1 MKLTLQLTLILSISL
16 FIFSCDE
23 IDITL
28 NVSRGLII
36 NEFLASNDACCSDQN
51 GDFDDWVEFYND
63 TDSPIDLGGMYFTDT
78 PGDDKPY
85 KIPDNDPSSTTV
97 PSKGYIV
104 VWCDDDQEQGALHVS
119 KKLKSGGESII
130 LLNTDGISVVDSLT
144 YTSQTTDISMGRD
157 PNNESEWIFFNN
169 PTPGAANK

>member
-1 MKLTLQLTLILSISL
+1 
-16 FIFSCDE
+16 
-23 IDITL
+23 
-28 NVSRGLII
+28 
-36 NEFLASNDACCSDQN
+36 
-51 GDFDDWVEFYND
+51 
-63 TDSPIDLGGMYFTDT
+63 MYFTDT

-104 VWCDDDQEQGALHVS
+104 IWCDDDQEQGSLHVS

-130 LLNTDGISVVDSLT
+130 LLNNDGISVVDSIT

-157 PNNESEWIFFNN
+157 PNNQNEWIFFNN
-169 PTPGAANK
+169 PTPGSANN

>member
-1 MKLTLQLTLILSISL
+1 MNKFILFLSFSL

-104 VWCDDDQEQGALHVS
+104 IWCDDDQEQGALHVS

-130 LLNTDGISVVDSLT
+130 LLNTDRISVVDSLT
-144 YTSQTTDISMGRD
+144 YSSQTTDISMGRD